1 MVNQGS
7 FHVPHQEDGHYGPK
21 DFFFLLSECYIMS
34 INGSQDS
41 REGERLF
48 NYSLPLPPASQTLRQ
63 LDDCDRE
70 LISALT

>member
-1 MVNQGS
+1 
-7 FHVPHQEDGHYGPK
+7 
-21 DFFFLLSECYIMS
+21 MS

-70 LISALT
+70 LISALS